1 MIELYVDNL
10 NLTTFIQQKT
20 DVVENMR
27 KIYGNNGG
35 MSTSGE
41 EFVDL
46 IVVQIDPSFRLKPLP
61 RDIYAQ
67 IMTLMQKPTVAIRYT
82 SVMSDSLRSIT
93 AAPTELV
100 AHYATDARGSRIYDG
115 ETISFRQVSV

>member
-10 NLTTFIQQKT
+10 NLTTYIQQKT

-27 KIYGNNGG
+27 KVYGNNGG

-46 IVVQIDPSFRLKPLP
+46 ITVQIDPSFRLKPLP
-61 RDIYAQ
+61 RNIYAQ
-67 IMTLMQKPTVAIRYT
+67 IMNLMQKPTVAIRYT
-82 SVMSDSLRSIT
+82 SVMSEALRSIT
-93 AAPTELV
+93 AAPVELV

-115 ETISFRQVSV
+115 ETISFRQVNA

>member
-10 NLTTFIQQKT
+10 NLTSYIQQKT
-20 DVVENMR
+20 DIVENMR
-27 KIYGNNGG
+27 KIYGSNGG

-46 IVVQIDPSFRLKPLP
+46 ITVQIDPSFRLKPLP
-61 RDIYAQ
+61 RADYVQ
-67 IMTLMQKPTVAIRYT
+67 VMQLMQKPTVTVRYT
-82 SVMSDSLRSIT
+82 SVMSDALRIIK
-93 AAPTELV
+93 AAPVELV

-115 ETISFRQVSV
+115 ETISFRQVSA